1 MREGECPD
9 ESPLER
15 TSPGG
20 PSPPWHLLP
29 PPRVAPPAPRRLDSA
44 RVKGHRRRREGP
56 GAMAAAE
63 AAEVRVARE
72 QGKAARPGGALL
84 GRAGTKGNERV
95 ALRGV
100 VCASLGE
107 EATEP
112 GEGGTRG
119 AL

>member
-1 MREGECPD
+1 MSAP
-9 ESPLER
+9 
-15 TSPGG
+15 T
-20 PSPPWHLLP
+20 SPPWKGP
-29 PPRVAPPAPRRLDSA
+29 PPAAPPLRGTSSLPRVAPPAPRRLDSA